1 MGFSEIISP
10 LLAFIPWSIFIGK
23 QNCLVYVSKKKK
35 NQSLGWGWG
44 EGGTHLLNQRALGD
58 SASTDIS
65 QEIAHFKL

>member
-1 MGFSEIISP
+1 MF
-10 LLAFIPWSIFIGK
+10 
-23 QNCLVYVSKKKK
+23 QKK

-44 EGGTHLLNQRALGD
+44 EGGTHILNPRALGD